1 MSRGSNIFVPQN
13 KYFGRYQQAGPQYGH
28 GNHVLTE
35 NLQILKAINMNKM
48 QHQYIQNLQKANMT
62 LKCKIKEISQLK
74 TQEDLENFKK
84 QKEDFEELDKASEE
98 GQLKEAPPGA
108 IDQIDE
114 EESENSLFE
123 FHSEDDFQLQE
134 VGTIED
140 LNEKRRLRAQSR
152 NLSVT
157 ERKFYDRN
165 SMAKRPRRHDPAKAS
180 ARDDQTTERESS
192 QVRSVKHQQS
202 SYAGSK
208 YTQSRR
214 PYHPA
219 SGKNEAESSSYQPS

>member
-1 MSRGSNIFVPQN
+1 MSRSSNIFVPQN
-13 KYFGRYQQAGPQYGH
+13 KYFGRYQQAGPNYGH

-84 QKEDFEELDKASEE
+84 QKENFEEVDRASEE
-98 GQLKEAPPGA
+98 GQPKEAAPGA

-123 FHSEDDFQLQE
+123 FLSEDDFQLQE

-140 LNEKRRLRAQSR
+140 LNEKRRLRA
-152 NLSVT
+152 
-157 ERKFYDRN
+157 
-165 SMAKRPRRHDPAKAS
+165 
-180 ARDDQTTERESS
+180 
-192 QVRSVKHQQS
+192 
-202 SYAGSK
+202 
-208 YTQSRR
+208 
-214 PYHPA
+214 
-219 SGKNEAESSSYQPS
+219 